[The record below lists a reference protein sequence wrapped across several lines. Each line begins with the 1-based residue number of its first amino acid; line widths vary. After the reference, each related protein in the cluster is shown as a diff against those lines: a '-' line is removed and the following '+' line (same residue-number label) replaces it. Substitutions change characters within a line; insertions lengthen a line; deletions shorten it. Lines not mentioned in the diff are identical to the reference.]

1 MKQNIKNIY
10 LVSLILIII
19 DQFIKA
25 VVIYKM
31 HLYDSYTLIKDF
43 LDINLVHNTGAAFSL
58 LQGGRVF
65 LIAVAIL
72 VVVLVT
78 IYIYNSEYV
87 DGSRILV
94 YGLLLGGI
102 IGNLVD
108 RIIRGYVVDYI
119 SFTIFN
125 YKFPVFNFA
134 DICIVFAVVLVIAS
148 TIREDLWK

>member
-1 MKQNIKNIY
+1 MKQNIKNVY
-10 LVSLILIII
+10 LVSLVLIII

-25 VVIYKM
+25 VVSYKM
-31 HLYDSYTLIKDF
+31 HLYDSYTLIRDF

-65 LIAVAIL
+65 LVMVAVL
-72 VVVLVT
+72 VVALVT
-78 IYIYNSEYV
+78 VYIYSSEYV
-87 DGSRILV
+87 DDGKIFI

-102 IGNLVD
+102 IGNLID
-108 RIIRGYVVDYI
+108 RIVRGYVVDYI

-134 DICIVFAVVLVIAS
+134 DICIVFAVILVVVG
-148 TIREDLWK
+148 TIKEGLWK